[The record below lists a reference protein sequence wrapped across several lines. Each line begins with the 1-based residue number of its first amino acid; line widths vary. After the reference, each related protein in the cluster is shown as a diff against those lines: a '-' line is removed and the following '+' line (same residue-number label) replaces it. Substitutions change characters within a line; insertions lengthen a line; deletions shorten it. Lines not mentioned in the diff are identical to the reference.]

1 MFALV
6 DCNNFYVSCERVFN
20 PLIIGKPVVVLSN
33 NDGCIISRSNEAK
46 ALGIKMGEPL
56 FMAREV
62 VDANDVH
69 VFSSNY
75 ALYGDMSRR
84 VMNYLSSLVK
94 AVEIYS
100 IDECFLDVDD
110 VTELTAFGILTR
122 ANVLKRT
129 HIPVCVG
136 IAPTKT
142 LAKLAN
148 RIAKKSESGVC
159 VLDTWE
165 KIQSALNSTDVGDI
179 WGVGSA
185 YNKKLQSNGIEKA
198 IDFIKL
204 DANWIRLHLG
214 GVVGQRM
221 HLELR
226 GCSVLRL
233 QQSEDGNSIRDSITN
248 SRSFGQPISSFV
260 EIQSALVTF
269 TTRALVKLRKQNSLA
284 TVVTFFVATS
294 RFKDDTSPRYYS
306 KTYTLQTPSS
316 YTPEFIKLAN
326 LALLSF
332 PINKDYVKAGV
343 SLDRFSSLDSIQTN
357 MFDVVPGDLR
367 RNRTDLM
374 TVVDNLND
382 TYGQFTVVYA
392 STLPLKGESTTSW
405 AAKTEFMS
413 PRYTSSFNELKR
425 LK

>member
-20 PLIIGKPVVVLSN
+20 PAIIGKPVVVLSN

-56 FMAREV
+56 FMAKEV
-62 VDANDVH
+62 VDANNVH

-84 VMNYLSSLVK
+84 VMNYLSSLVN

-100 IDECFLDVDD
+100 IDECFLDVTGLED
-110 VTELTAFGILTR
+110 LTAFGILTR

-136 IAPTKT
+136 VAPTKT

-148 RIAKKSESGVC
+148 RIAKKSDSGVC

-165 KIQSALNSTDVGDI
+165 KIQSALAATDVGDI

-185 YNKKLQSNGIEKA
+185 YNKKLLNAGIKKA

-204 DANWIRLHLG
+204 DSNWVNLHLG
-214 GVVGQRM
+214 GVVGKRM

-226 GCSVLRL
+226 GCPVLRL
-233 QQSEDGNSIRDSITN
+233 QKSEDGTSIRDSITN
-248 SRSFGQPISSFV
+248 SRSFGQPISS
-260 EIQSALVTF
+260 IADLRSALTTF
-269 TTRALVKLRKQNSLA
+269 TTRALVKLRNQNSLA
-284 TVVTFFVATS
+284 SEVTFFVGKS

-306 KTYTLQTPSS
+306 KTFILRTPSS
-316 YTPEFIKLAN
+316 YTPEFNELAN
-326 LALLSF
+326 LALSSF

-343 SLDRFSSLDSIQTN
+343 TLNKFSSLDSIQTN
-357 MFDVVPGDLR
+357 MFDVIPHNLR
-367 RNRTDLM
+367 RTRADLM
-374 TVVDNLND
+374 TVVDKLND
-382 TYGQFTVVYA
+382 TYGQFTLVYA
-392 STLPLKGESTTSW
+392 ASLPSKGELTTSW

-413 PRYTSSFNELKR
+413 PRYTTSFNELKR